1 MDIAKRATDEIRM
14 LCADIVQKANS
25 GHPGAAM
32 GCAPMAYALWG
43 STMNFSPANPEW
55 PNRDRF
61 VLSNGHACALQYSM
75 LHCTGYNVTLED
87 LKQFRQV
94 GSITPGHPE
103 NFLTDGIEVSTGP
116 LGQGISNAVGM
127 ALAGRHAA
135 AEFNK
140 PGLSL
145 IDHFVYVICGDG
157 CMQEGVASEASSLA
171 GHLGLGNLIVLY
183 DDNSI
188 QIDGSTDLAFTEDVS
203 KRYEAYG
210 WHVQHVENGDH
221 DIEGILSAIAAAKE
235 VTDKPSFIKVTTVIG
250 FGSVRQGT
258 AKIHGSPLG
267 PEDIA
272 NTKKKFGLN
281 PENSFSISDDVYE
294 FYRSRGSAGNSAAA
308 RWQELFSSYQAQYPE
323 EAAEFVRRQNGELP
337 VDWKSIIP
345 TYDDNKDA
353 TRKTS
358 MKALDKI
365 LAKIP
370 EMIGGSADLTPSN
383 LTKTSVMDIDFQCES
398 PIGRYIRFGVREHG
412 MAALCNGIAAYGGF
426 IPFCATFLN
435 FTGYALGS
443 VRLSALS
450 KFRVVY
456 VMTHDSIGLGEDG
469 PTHQPVEMLGS
480 LRSMP
485 NMFVFRPCDGNEV
498 AGSYAEALELK
509 KSPSVLALSRQG
521 CPILSGSDAGKVC
534 KGAYVLQDSPN
545 PNVILVGTGYEV
557 GLCVAAKAI
566 MEDLSVRVVS
576 FPCWEFFES
585 QSEEYRNSVFLEG
598 VPTLSVETASRQGWE
613 RYAHAHVSLERYGMS
628 GPGPK
633 VLDKLGFNAENVVSK
648 ARQLMAFYPNGAP
661 SLRRPSL

>member
-1 MDIAKRATDEIRM
+1 MDISVRAINEVRM
-14 LCADIVQKANS
+14 LCADIIQKANS

-32 GCAPMAYALWG
+32 GCSPIAFALWG
-43 STMNFSPANPEW
+43 SEMNFSPSNPNW
-55 PNRDRF
+55 SNRDRF

-75 LHCTGYNVTLED
+75 LHLTGYNVTLDD
-87 LKQFRQV
+87 LKEFRQV
-94 GSITPGHPE
+94 GSKTPGHPE
-103 NFLTDGIEVSTGP
+103 NFLTEGVEVSTGP

-127 ALAGRHAA
+127 ALASRHAA

-140 PGLSL
+140 PGFPLVE
-145 IDHFVYVICGDG
+145 HFVYVICGDG

-210 WHVQHVENGDH
+210 WHIQHVENGND
-221 DIEGILSAIAAAKE
+221 DVDGIISAIAAAKE
-235 VTDKPSFIKVTTVIG
+235 VKDKPSFIKVTTVIG
-250 FGSVRQGT
+250 FGSSRQGT

-267 PEDIA
+267 LEDLA
-272 NTKKKFGLN
+272 NTKKKFGLDPSSTFN
-281 PENSFSISDDVYE
+281 ISDEVYE
-294 FYRSRGSAGNSAAA
+294 FFKNRGGIGNELQKQ
-308 RWQELFSSYQAQYPE
+308 WEDLFSCYKEKYPV
-323 EAAEFVRRQNGELP
+323 EAAEFLRRQQGKLP
-337 VDWKSIIP
+337 DGWRTIIP
-345 TYDDNKDA
+345 TYSENNDA

-358 MKALDKI
+358 MKALQNI
-365 LAKIP
+365 LPKVP

-383 LTKTSVMDIDFQCES
+383 LTKTSAVDVDFQRNS

-412 MAALCNGIAAYGGF
+412 MAALCNGIAAYGGY

-450 KFRVVY
+450 KFRVIY

-469 PTHQPVEMLGS
+469 PTHQPVEMINS

-498 AGSYAEALELK
+498 AGCYAHAIEMNN
-509 KSPSVLALSRQG
+509 SPSVLALSRQG
-521 CPILSGSDAGKVC
+521 CPILSGSDAEKVSR
-534 KGAYVLQDSPN
+534 GAYVLQDCPN
-545 PNVILVGTGYEV
+545 PKIILVGTGYEV
-557 GLCVAAKAI
+557 GLCVDAKAFMANI
-566 MEDLSVRVVS
+566 AVRIVS
-576 FPCWEFFES
+576 FPCWELFED
-585 QSEEYRNSVFLEG
+585 QSDDYKNSVFLEG
-598 VPTLSVETASRQGWE
+598 VPTLSVEAASRQGWE
-613 RYAHAHVSLERYGMS
+613 RYAHGHISLERFGMS
-628 GPGPK
+628 GPGPQ
-633 VLDKLGFNAENVVSK
+633 VLDKLGFNAENVAAK
-648 ARQLMAFYPNGAP
+648 AKALIDFYPDRAP